1 MNLKDRGITVG
12 DLVIVTIVII
22 SSFVFVKIKDYK
34 NDQSAKLNF
43 VLINSDHE
51 TDLESKQEHL
61 LLVWIL

>member
-43 VLINSDHE
+43 VLVNSAHNN
-51 TDLESKQEHL
+51 DLESNKKNL
-61 LLVWIL
+61 LLV

>member
-43 VLINSDHE
+43 VLVNSDHE
-51 TDLESKQEHL
+51 TYLESKQEHL
-61 LLVWIL
+61 LLV

>member
-1 MNLKDRGITVG
+1 MNLKERGITVG

-22 SSFVFVKIKDYK
+22 SSFVVVKIKDYK

-43 VLINSDHE
+43 VLVNSVHE

-61 LLVWIL
+61 LLV

>member
-1 MNLKDRGITVG
+1 MNLKERGITVG

-43 VLINSDHE
+43 VLVNSDHE

-61 LLVWIL
+61 LLA